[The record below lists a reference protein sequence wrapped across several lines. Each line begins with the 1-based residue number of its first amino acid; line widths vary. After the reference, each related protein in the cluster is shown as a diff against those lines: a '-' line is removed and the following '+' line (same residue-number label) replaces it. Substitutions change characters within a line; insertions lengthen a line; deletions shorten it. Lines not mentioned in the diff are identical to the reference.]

1 MLGAG
6 VAAGEWHPG
15 LSWKPVEWLQKQSFK
30 QCCGSEMIYSGSS
43 YEFLEFRVPI
53 RILPMLFKHI
63 WKSFFKNLNFNQKV
77 PVLVESTGTVS
88 TICNFLFPATVLQYS
103 TVLTQSRIQRR
114 NKIFICCFIFFCFRI
129 QNNNS
134 GSGSR
139 NSSGSDRIRIHNIWF
154 KRAVC
159 VQHLCLTC
167 WAGHDGNAAPSSGQH
182 VGQNYPGAVA
192 EVGPTVYNIYS
203 LSSRFVTKIE

>member
-77 PVLVESTGTVS
+77 LVESTGTVS
-88 TICNFLFPATVLQYS
+88 TICNFLFPTTVLQYS

-114 NKIFICCFIFFCFRI
+114 PKFKIKFLSAFSFFFVSGSKTIIRDPDPGKVPDPI
-129 QNNNS
+129 
-134 GSGSR
+134 GSGSTTF
-139 NSSGSDRIRIHNIWF
+139 DL
-154 KRAVC
+154 KELCVC
-159 VQHLCLTC
+159 SISA
-167 WAGHDGNAAPSSGQH
+167 WP
-182 VGQNYPGAVA
+182 A
-192 EVGPTVYNIYS
+192 ELDMMAMLPPPADSMWGRTILGPWQ
-203 LSSRFVTKIE
+203 R